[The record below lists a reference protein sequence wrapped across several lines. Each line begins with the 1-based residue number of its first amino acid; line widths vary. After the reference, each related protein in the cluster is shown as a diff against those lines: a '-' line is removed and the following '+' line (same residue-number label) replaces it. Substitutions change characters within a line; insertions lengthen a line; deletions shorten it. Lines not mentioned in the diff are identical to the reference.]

1 MANKKLHIR
10 ITGEAG
16 DDRTLIIPGNTLRN
30 ALIVTGAIT
39 ILLLI
44 GSLQAARYLSD
55 NRKLQL
61 QVNHLRSEIQQSVPR
76 LGTDLQHQVDTLKNQ
91 LAAAKDELA
100 TRSQRKA
107 ELIKQYEQQIAQL
120 KKKQQ
125 TLTAVSA
132 TRLSERTK
140 VMDSII
146 KRLGVEAK
154 IKDDPRHSGG
164 LFIASTKQRNEER
177 LQEKS
182 DIYLDSIENLPIG
195 KPVPTTI
202 TSPFGARKDPLN
214 RKNAFH
220 EGVDFDGKKGDLVF
234 STGYGIVKKSCY
246 SRDYGEY
253 IIIEHGNGFETL
265 FAHLSK
271 RLVKQGRHI
280 KNGEKI
286 GRIGSTGRST
296 GSHLHY
302 EIHYKGKPVDPMKYI
317 KVAKNNLPVK
327 RATR

>member
-10 ITGEAG
+10 ITDEDG
-16 DDRTLIIPGNTLRN
+16 DERTLIVPKHTVRN
-30 ALIVTGAIT
+30 VLLATGAIT
-39 ILLLI
+39 LLLVI

-55 NRKLQL
+55 NKKLQL
-61 QVNHLRSEIQQSVPR
+61 QVNHLRSEIEQSVPR
-76 LGTDLQHQVDTLKNQ
+76 LGTDMQHQVDVLKNQ
-91 LAAAKDELA
+91 LTAAKNELA

-107 ELIKQYEQQIAQL
+107 ELIRQYEQEIAQL

-125 TLTAVSA
+125 TLTTVSV
-132 TRLSERTK
+132 TRLNERTK
-140 VMDSII
+140 VMDSIM

-154 IKDDPRHSGG
+154 IKDNPRHSGG

-177 LQEKS
+177 LQ
-182 DIYLDSIENLPIG
+182 DDTDNYLDSIENLPIG

-220 EGVDFDGKKGDLVF
+220 EGVDFDGNKGDLVF
-234 STGYGIVKKSCY
+234 STGYGTVKRSCY
-246 SRDYGEY
+246 SKDYGEY
-253 IIIEHGNGFETL
+253 IIIAHGNGFETL

-271 RLVKQGRHI
+271 RLVKKGTQI
-280 KNGEKI
+280 KNGDKI

-302 EIHYKGKPVDPMKYI
+302 EIRYKGKPVDPMKYI
-317 KVAKNNLPVK
+317 EVAKNSLPVK
-327 RATR
+327 RTAR